1 MTINI
6 SGKTKLMCIF
16 GDPVEQTLSP
26 PMHNAAFKAL
36 SLDMVYVPFHVT
48 PEDLPSAIQSIKTLG
63 IVGVNITIPHKQSVM
78 ELIDEVDDQA
88 RLIGS
93 VNTIV
98 NRDGLLTGYNTDGQ
112 GYLMSLTKETGFDV
126 HDNSVVIL
134 GAGGTARSI
143 AYNILKARASRILIA
158 NRTIENA
165 ENLRNDLRK
174 IFPQAHIDA
183 SGLNIASE
191 LSQADLLIN
200 TTSLGMMGKGG
211 AAAPV
216 DLSTL
221 PPTAIVSDIVF
232 KPLLTPLLIEAKQR
246 GLKVHTGLGMLVCQ
260 GALGFELWTGLEAPI
275 ELMHEAA
282 TNALEEN

>member
-1 MTINI
+1 MVIKI
-6 SGKTKLMCIF
+6 SGRTKLCGIF

-36 SLDMVYVPFHVT
+36 ALDMVYVPFHVT
-48 PEDLPSAIQSIKTLG
+48 PENLRSAIDAIRSMDILG
-63 IVGVNITIPHKQSVM
+63 INITIPHKQSVM
-78 ELIDEVDDQA
+78 EFIDEVDDQA

-112 GYLMSLTKETGFDV
+112 GYLMSLTNDTGFDV

-143 AYNILKARASRILIA
+143 AYNLLKAKASRVLIA
-158 NRTIENA
+158 NRTVEKA
-165 ENLRNDLRK
+165 EALRNDLRE
-174 IFPQAHIDA
+174 IFPDAHIDA
-183 SGLNIASE
+183 RGLSISPE
-191 LSQADLLIN
+191 LSQADLLVN

-211 AAAPV
+211 DKSPV

-221 PPTAIVSDIVF
+221 PPSAIVSDIVF
-232 KPLLTPLLIEAKQR
+232 KPLHTPLLIEAEAR
-246 GLKVHTGLGMLVCQ
+246 GHKVHTGLGMLVCQ
-260 GALGFELWTGLEAPI
+260 GALGFELWTGREAPV
-275 ELMHEAA
+275 ELMYKAA
-282 TNALEEN
+282 EDALEDD

>member
-1 MTINI
+1 MTVRI
-6 SGKTKLMCIF
+6 SGTTKLCSIF

-26 PMHNAAFKAL
+26 QMHNAAFKAL
-36 SLDMVYVPFHVT
+36 SLDMLYVPFHVT
-48 PEDLPSAIQSIKTLG
+48 PGGLPAAINAIKAMG

-78 ELIDEVDDQA
+78 ELIDEVDEQA

-112 GYLMSLTKETGFDV
+112 GYLASLTGETGFDV

-143 AYNILKARASRILIA
+143 AYNLLKASASRVLIA
-158 NRTIENA
+158 NRTVEKA
-165 ENLRNDLRK
+165 EALRNDLRS

-183 SGLNIASE
+183 SGLNIAPE

-211 AAAPV
+211 AHAPV
-216 DLSTL
+216 DLTTL
-221 PPTAIVSDIVF
+221 PPAAIVSDIVF
-232 KPLLTPLLIEAKQR
+232 KPLHTPLLIDAEAR
-246 GLKVHTGLGMLVCQ
+246 GHMIHTGLGMLVCQ
-260 GALGFELWTGLEAPI
+260 GALGFELWTGREAPI
-275 ELMHEAA
+275 DIMHKAA
-282 TNALEEN
+282 ADALEDD

>member
-6 SGKTKLMCIF
+6 SGKTKLTCIF

-26 PMHNAAFKAL
+26 PMHNAAFHAL
-36 SLDMVYVPFHVT
+36 SLDMVYVPFHIT
-48 PEDLPSAIQSIKTLG
+48 AEQLPSAIHAIKSLG

-112 GYLMSLTKETGFDV
+112 GYLMSLTQETDFDV

-143 AYNILKARASRILIA
+143 AYNLLKAKASRVLIA

-165 ENLRNDLRK
+165 ESLRDDLRA
-174 IFPQAHIDA
+174 IFPEAHIDA
-183 SGLNIASE
+183 SGLKISSE
-191 LSQADLLIN
+191 LSQADLLVN

-211 AAAPV
+211 TAAPV
-216 DLSTL
+216 DISTL
-221 PPTAIVSDIVF
+221 PPTAVVSDIVF
-232 KPLLTPLLIEAKQR
+232 KPLHTPLLLEAQQR
-246 GLKVHTGLGMLVCQ
+246 GLRIHTGLGMLVCQ
-260 GALGFELWTGLEAPI
+260 GALGFELWTGRTAPI
-275 ELMHEAA
+275 ELMLAAA